1 MISHHYVGN
10 SDVHRCDVLFD
21 DHNFH
26 GDYHYNH
33 GDYHYNHGDVRIDY
47 DVNDDV
53 CIPDD
58 GVTHYVDSQNDESMH
73 SYHRLTVVLILH
85 VALAV
90 R

>member
-1 MISHHYVGN
+1 MLSHHYVGN

-33 GDYHYNHGDVRIDY
+33 GDVRIDY

-58 GVTHYVDSQNDESMH
+58 GVTLDVDSQNDESTY
-73 SYHRLTVVLILH
+73 SYHRLTVVLTQH

>member
-26 GDYHYNH
+26 GD
-33 GDYHYNHGDVRIDY
+33 VRIDY
-47 DVNDDV
+47 DVNDGV

-58 GVTHYVDSQNDESMH
+58 GVTLDVDSQNDESTY
-73 SYHRLTVVLILH
+73 SYHRLTVVLTLH

>member
-21 DHNFH
+21 AHIF
-26 GDYHYNH
+26 H

-58 GVTHYVDSQNDESMH
+58 GVTHDVDNQNDESMH
-73 SYHRLTVVLILH
+73 SYHRLTVVLTQH
-85 VALAV
+85 AALAV